1 MSNVKAGDRVDNT
14 LMAAAW
20 LTWIAVILSF
30 IGIDAIRQKERMG
43 YEKLFNIDKNPLLS
57 VAEKLGPI
65 VAAWFPVA
73 NIEGIEQLIIYAGR
87 PYGLNAELFIGI
99 KIVAMGMGF
108 IAGTGLTLI
117 GFPSIFTFV
126 LMLIFYFMPDYYI
139 RGKAEQRQKS
149 IRADLPLML
158 DFLVTSLKAGVELV
172 PAMNI
177 IGGQFYGPLGEE
189 LRRATTEIMT
199 GKPRAHALRDMSQRT
214 GVEEVERFVQTLI
227 VTEERGNQNLAESI
241 DEYTKE
247 LRASRLRK
255 AEEEARKLPT
265 KIVGPLVLC
274 IFLPMV
280 ILLMAPVMSI
290 ISKSL

>member
-1 MSNVKAGDRVDNT
+1 MPHGF
-14 LMAAAW
+14 L
-20 LTWIAVILSF
+20 
-30 IGIDAIRQKERMG
+30 
-43 YEKLFNIDKNPLLS
+43 
-57 VAEKLGPI
+57 
-65 VAAWFPVA
+65 A

-108 IAGTGLTLI
+108 IAGTGLTLT

-149 IRADLPLML
+149 IRADLPSML

-189 LRRATTEIMT
+189 L
-199 GKPRAHALRDMSQRT
+199 
-214 GVEEVERFVQTLI
+214 
-227 VTEERGNQNLAESI
+227 
-241 DEYTKE
+241 
-247 LRASRLRK
+247 
-255 AEEEARKLPT
+255 
-265 KIVGPLVLC
+265 
-274 IFLPMV
+274 
-280 ILLMAPVMSI
+280 
-290 ISKSL
+290 KSND

>member
-1 MSNVKAGDRVDNT
+1 
-14 LMAAAW
+14 MAAAW
-20 LTWIAVILSF
+20 FTWIAVILSF

-280 ILLMAPVMSI
+280 ILLLAPVMSI

>member
-1 MSNVKAGDRVDNT
+1 MSNVKAGDSMDNT

>member
-1 MSNVKAGDRVDNT
+1 MSNVKAGDSMDNT

-20 LTWIAVILSF
+20 LTWIAVILLF

>member
-1 MSNVKAGDRVDNT
+1 
-14 LMAAAW
+14 MAAAW
-20 LTWIAVILSF
+20 LTWIAVILLF

-280 ILLMAPVMSI
+280 ILLLAPVMSI

>member
-1 MSNVKAGDRVDNT
+1 
-14 LMAAAW
+14 MAAAW
-20 LTWIAVILSF
+20 FTWIAVILSF

>member
-1 MSNVKAGDRVDNT
+1 MDNT

-199 GKPRAHALRDMSQRT
+199 GKPRAYALRDMSQRT

-290 ISKSL
+290 ISQSL

>member
-1 MSNVKAGDRVDNT
+1 
-14 LMAAAW
+14 MAAAW
-20 LTWIAVILSF
+20 LTWIAVILLF

>member
-1 MSNVKAGDRVDNT
+1 
-14 LMAAAW
+14 MAAAW
-20 LTWIAVILSF
+20 FTWIAVILLF

>member
-1 MSNVKAGDRVDNT
+1 
-14 LMAAAW
+14 MAAAW

-139 RGKAEQRQKS
+139 RGKAEQRQK
-149 IRADLPLML
+149 A
-158 DFLVTSLKAGVELV
+158 
-172 PAMNI
+172 
-177 IGGQFYGPLGEE
+177 Y
-189 LRRATTEIMT
+189 
-199 GKPRAHALRDMSQRT
+199 
-214 GVEEVERFVQTLI
+214 VQI
-227 VTEERGNQNLAESI
+227 CR
-241 DEYTKE
+241 
-247 LRASRLRK
+247 
-255 AEEEARKLPT
+255 
-265 KIVGPLVLC
+265 
-274 IFLPMV
+274 
-280 ILLMAPVMSI
+280 
-290 ISKSL
+290 

>member
-1 MSNVKAGDRVDNT
+1 MDNT

-280 ILLMAPVMSI
+280 ILLLAPVMSI

>member
-1 MSNVKAGDRVDNT
+1 
-14 LMAAAW
+14 MAAAW
-20 LTWIAVILSF
+20 FTWIAVILSF

-43 YEKLFNIDKNPLLS
+43 YEKLFNIDKKPLLS
-57 VAEKLGPI
+57 VAEKLVPI

-290 ISKSL
+290 ISKSLSNLSLKNINRNC

>member
-1 MSNVKAGDRVDNT
+1 MSNVKAGGRVDNT

-20 LTWIAVILSF
+20 LTWIAVILLF

>member
-1 MSNVKAGDRVDNT
+1 
-14 LMAAAW
+14 MAAAW
-20 LTWIAVILSF
+20 FTWIAVILLF

-290 ISKSL
+290 ISQSL

>member
-1 MSNVKAGDRVDNT
+1 
-14 LMAAAW
+14 MAAAW
-20 LTWIAVILSF
+20 LTWIAVILLF

-280 ILLMAPVMSI
+280 ILLLAPVMSI
-290 ISKSL
+290 ISKQL

>member
-20 LTWIAVILSF
+20 FTWIAVILSF

-280 ILLMAPVMSI
+280 ILLLAPVMSI

>member
-290 ISKSL
+290 ISQSL

>member
-280 ILLMAPVMSI
+280 ILLLAPVMSI

>member
-1 MSNVKAGDRVDNT
+1 
-14 LMAAAW
+14 MAAAW
-20 LTWIAVILSF
+20 LTWIAVILLF

-280 ILLMAPVMSI
+280 ILLLAPVMSI
-290 ISKSL
+290 ISKSQKKQKGGSR